1 MIYLIGWAF
10 LPSIIILFLNSF
22 FFGKV
27 SLKIK
32 SFQKKYQDSKAV
44 RLSLTSEFLTNIK
57 SSKLYS
63 WNEFML
69 KKIDES
75 RNEELKI

>member
-1 MIYLIGWAF
+1 M
-10 LPSIIILFLNSF
+10 ILFLNSF

-27 SLKIK
+27 SRKIK
-32 SFQKKYQDSKAV
+32 SFQKKYQDRKAV

-69 KKIDES
+69 KTIDDS
-75 RNEELKI
+75 RNEELKV

>member
-1 MIYLIGWAF
+1 
-10 LPSIIILFLNSF
+10 LNSF

-27 SLKIK
+27 SRKIK
-32 SFQKKYQDSKAV
+32 GFQKKYQDRKAI

-69 KKIDES
+69 KKIDDS
-75 RNEELKI
+75 RNEELEV

>member
-1 MIYLIGWAF
+1 MIGWAF
-10 LPSIIILFLNSF
+10 LPSIFILFLNSF

-27 SLKIK
+27 SRKIK
-32 SFQKKYQDSKAV
+32 GFQKKYQDRKAI

-69 KKIDES
+69 KKIDDS
-75 RNEELKI
+75 RKEELEV